1 MSGLLDDFRS
11 EFSKPNN
18 TLVQL
23 ILVNVVVFLTLLL
36 LNLVFTL
43 SESSYWYALVYKQ
56 LVVPAQ
62 ASEFIRR
69 PWTLFTYMFTQVDPF
84 HILFNMLGLYWF
96 GRLVDEY
103 LGARR
108 LLGLYIMGGL
118 AGGLLYLAMYN
129 LVPFFIQQS
138 TNVQMLGS
146 SGAFFSV
153 AVGAA
158 TLLPNYSFHLL
169 FFGPVRIKY
178 IVFFL
183 IVLSLAKLSGN
194 TNAGGELAHL
204 GGAFMGFFFIKL
216 LQNGTDLGRP
226 IYWLVDGWQ
235 SLTRPKPP
243 VKVSYR
249 QRSNA
254 NANAST
260 FAATGGAAAPGS
272 VTMPD
277 QDEIDSILDKISKSG
292 YESLSREEKQKLF
305 RASQRS

>member
-1 MSGLLDDFRS
+1 MSSLLDDFRS

-18 TLVQL
+18 TLAQL
-23 ILVNVVVFLTLLL
+23 ILVNVVVFLVLLL
-36 LNLVFTL
+36 LNLTFTL
-43 SESSYWYALVYKQ
+43 SEKSYLYGTVLDQ
-56 LVVPAQ
+56 LLIPAP
-62 ASEFIRR
+62 ATEFIRK
-69 PWTLFTYMFTQVDPF
+69 PWTLLTYFFTHTDPF
-84 HILFNMLGLYWF
+84 HILYNMMGLYWF

-108 LLGLYIMGGL
+108 LLGLYVLGGI

-129 LVPFFIQQS
+129 LVPHFMQKAP
-138 TNVQMLGS
+138 NAQMLGA

-183 IVLSLAKLSGN
+183 VVVSLASL
-194 TNAGGELAHL
+194 GGANPGGQLAHL
-204 GGAFMGFFFIKL
+204 GGAAMGFFFVKL

-226 IYWLVDGWQ
+226 IYWLLDGWQ
-235 SLTRPKPP
+235 TLTRPKPA

-254 NANAST
+254 NTST
-260 FAATGGAAAPGS
+260 NTYVTAGTPAAGSS

-277 QDEIDSILDKISKSG
+277 EAEIDSILDKISRSG

-305 RASQRS
+305 KASQKS

>member
-1 MSGLLDDFRS
+1 MSSLLDDFRS

-18 TLVQL
+18 TLAQL
-23 ILVNVVVFLTLLL
+23 ILVNVVVFLVLLL
-36 LNLVFTL
+36 LNLIFTL
-43 SESSYWYALVYKQ
+43 SETSHLYAIVLDQ
-56 LVVPAQ
+56 LIIPAR
-62 ASEFIRR
+62 ASEFIRH
-69 PWTLFTYMFTQVDPF
+69 PWTLFTYSFTQTDPF
-84 HILFNMLGLYWF
+84 HILFNMMGLYWF

-108 LLGLYIMGGL
+108 LLGLYLMGGI

-129 LVPFFIQQS
+129 LVPFFMQQS
-138 TNVQMLGS
+138 GGVRMLGS

-183 IVLSLAKLSGN
+183 IVLSLAKLGGSN
-194 TNAGGELAHL
+194 SGGELAHL
-204 GGAFMGFFFIKL
+204 GGAAMGFFFIKL

-226 IYWLVDGWQ
+226 IYWLLDSWQ
-235 SLTRPKPP
+235 SLTRPKPA

-249 QRSNA
+249 QRSSA
-254 NANAST
+254 ASVSPSAYVT
-260 FAATGGAAAPGS
+260 AGTAATGSS

-277 QDEIDSILDKISKSG
+277 EAEIDSILDKISRSG

-305 RASQRS
+305 KASQKS

>member
-1 MSGLLDDFRS
+1 MSSLLDDFRS
-11 EFSKPNN
+11 EFSKSNN
-18 TLVQL
+18 VLAQL

-36 LNLVFTL
+36 LNLIFTL
-43 SESSYWYALVYKQ
+43 SESSYWYALIYKQ
-56 LVVPAQ
+56 LVIPAQ
-62 ASEFIRR
+62 ATEFIRR
-69 PWTLFTYMFTQVDPF
+69 PWTLFTYSFTQTDPF

-108 LLGLYIMGGL
+108 LLGLYLMGGI

-129 LVPFFIQQS
+129 LVPFFMRQS
-138 TNVQMLGS
+138 NGVEMLGS

-183 IVLSLAKLSGN
+183 IVLSLAKLSGGN
-194 TNAGGELAHL
+194 NIGGELAHL
-204 GGAFMGFFFIKL
+204 GGAAMGFIFVKL

-226 IYWLVDGWQ
+226 IYWLMDGWQ
-235 SLTRPKPP
+235 SLTRPKPA

-249 QRSNA
+249 QRSS
-254 NANAST
+254 AS
-260 FAATGGAAAPGS
+260 AAPTAYVTSGSSAAGSS

-277 QDEIDSILDKISKSG
+277 EAEIDSILDKISRSG

-305 RASQRS
+305 KASQKS